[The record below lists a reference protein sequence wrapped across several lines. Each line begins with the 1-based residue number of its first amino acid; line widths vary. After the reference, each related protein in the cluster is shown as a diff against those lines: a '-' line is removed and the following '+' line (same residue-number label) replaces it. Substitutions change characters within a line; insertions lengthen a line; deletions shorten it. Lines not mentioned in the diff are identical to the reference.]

1 MSILSRVVTRSA
13 RRALRVM
20 LHGPPGV
27 GKTTWAAQA
36 PGALILT
43 PSSEDGMGELEVPRL
58 VVSSWREAEQAVEAL
73 IEAKG
78 GGYSTMVVDTMS
90 SMEALGYAEVCRG
103 LDVAS
108 IEDARYGRGYTAA
121 LELHQRLQG
130 KLEALRGQGIN
141 IILLCQSR
149 VKAVQDPLGSPY
161 DRVEPALHEK
171 VSQLWTA
178 WADVVALA
186 WVDVEVRK
194 QGGRREAADPFKK
207 GRAVD
212 AARRLRLDAGPAGV
226 AKSRLYLPENLP
238 LEWPAFAEAAKWDS
252 HRQPVRPPAPAPAPK
267 VPARAPKVPAP
278 APEVAAPAS
287 AASAATQP
295 PAPAEGAVGTP
306 AHAAALEAARRELEG
321 LLRPHGRMRADW
333 REVLDQPS
341 PLATR
346 GLAVLPAPYIDV
358 WTTKLRGLSA
368 AELVERAAPLLEE
381 VYHG

>member
-1 MSILSRVVTRSA
+1 MSILSKIVTRSA

-43 PSSEDGMGELEVPRL
+43 PASEDGLGELEVPRL
-58 VVSSWREAEQAVEAL
+58 VVSSWREAEQAVDAL
-73 IEAKG
+73 IEARG
-78 GGYSTMVVDTMS
+78 GGYGTIVVDTMS

-226 AKSRLYLPENLP
+226 AKSRLYLPEHLP
-238 LEWPAFAEAAKWDS
+238 LEWPAFAEAARWDS
-252 HRQPVRPPAPAPAPK
+252 HRQATAPAPAG
-267 VPARAPKVPAP
+267 
-278 APEVAAPAS
+278 
-287 AASAATQP
+287 
-295 PAPAEGAVGTP
+295 APAEGAVGTP